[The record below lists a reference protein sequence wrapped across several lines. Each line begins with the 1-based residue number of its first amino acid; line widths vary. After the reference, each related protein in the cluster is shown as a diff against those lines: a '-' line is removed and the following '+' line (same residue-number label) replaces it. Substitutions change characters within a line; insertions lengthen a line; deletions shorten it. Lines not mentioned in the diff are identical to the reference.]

1 MPTSDLKSE
10 FLCQSSYIAQSLEDS
25 PEPPHTPGIAPTPS
39 SPRIIHTATVQVLSL
54 STLSSSSALNELSDL
69 VVAFLLKSSR
79 TFSPNVTIAQ
89 TNHPTTSGAALAALA
104 WNTLIPFHT
113 VPVHHK
119 IKFANSDGSEIM
131 DTIQIRPEQKDKR
144 GRTIPA
150 RFDTVLVCGKA
161 QDAGLH
167 GVNGKFCLY

>member
-1 MPTSDLKSE
+1 MARYPPLKAVSFNDL
-10 FLCQSSYIAQSLEDS
+10 AQKYGAIDF
-25 PEPPHTPGIAPTPS
+25 
-39 SPRIIHTATVQVLSL
+39 QD
-54 STLSSSSALNELSDL
+54 ALAD
-69 VVAFLLKSSR
+69 F
-79 TFSPNVTIAQ
+79 IAQ

-131 DTIQIRPEQKDKR
+131 DTIQIWPEQKDKH

-150 RFDTVLVCGKA
+150 CFDTVLVRGKA